1 MSLFFDEIEVDL
13 GKGKVIQFTI
23 HPEGAPYFLAFGDMT
38 DPIALC
44 HLVGRVGLEPT
55 RDGLKAR
62 CSATELPARRLGCLA
77 IGPPLVP
84 GATSQLRGQGTPPSY
99 QRRLRRRGGLGMEAQ
114 ATGRRG

>member
-1 MSLFFDEIEVDL
+1 
-13 GKGKVIQFTI
+13 
-23 HPEGAPYFLAFGDMT
+23 
-38 DPIALC
+38 
-44 HLVGRVGLEPT
+44 
-55 RDGLKAR
+55 
-62 CSATELPARRLGCLA
+62 LA